1 MTASSAATAAT
12 SGQTRITGFVPP
24 VATPFRDGRVDL
36 TGFRRMLEDLAPH
49 VQGVLVG
56 GSVGESP
63 SLDFEEKAALMRAA
77 AEELGATHSLAL
89 SISDNSI
96 ETSRRLS
103 EIAGECRA
111 DVLMVLA
118 PNYYGNDLAMLEAYF
133 AAVSEFASAD
143 LCLYD
148 NPIASHTQLSV
159 ADIVALQR
167 AAPRVTHVKVTD
179 LALEKVTALRERTSL
194 VVLSGDD
201 AVLWGQLARG
211 AEGAMVAL
219 PMIYPKRAAAIWQA
233 FSSGDLEAADSEYRH
248 VARFIHLAL
257 GQPDYVAVIK
267 TVLQRRGVLES
278 AEVRV
283 PLVQLTATRRD
294 EVLAAL

>member
-1 MTASSAATAAT
+1 MTASSTAPAAT
-12 SGQTRITGFVPP
+12 SEQTRITGFVPP

-36 TGFRRMLEDLAPH
+36 AGFRRMLDDLAPY

-63 SLDFEEKAALMRAA
+63 SLDFDEKAALMRAA
-77 AEELGATHSLAL
+77 AGHLGATHSLAL

-103 EIAGECRA
+103 EVAGECGA

-133 AAVSEFASAD
+133 AAISEFASAD

-159 ADIVALQR
+159 ADIVALQS
-167 AAPRVTHVKVTD
+167 AAPRLTHVKVTD
-179 LALEKVTALRERTSL
+179 LALGKVTALRERTSL

-201 AVLWGQLARG
+201 AVLWGQLVRG
-211 AEGAMVAL
+211 VDGAMVAL
-219 PMIYPKRAAAIWQA
+219 PMIYPERAAAIWRA
-233 FSSGDLEAADSEYRH
+233 LSAGDIETADAEYRH

-267 TVLQRRGVLES
+267 TVLQQRGVLDS

-283 PLVQLTATRRD
+283 PLVPLTATRRN
-294 EVLAAL
+294 EVIAAL